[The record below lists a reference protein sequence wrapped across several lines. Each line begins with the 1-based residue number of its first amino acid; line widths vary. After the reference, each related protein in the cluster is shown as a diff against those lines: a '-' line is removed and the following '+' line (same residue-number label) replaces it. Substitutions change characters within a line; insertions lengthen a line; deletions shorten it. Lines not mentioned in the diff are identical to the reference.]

1 MESRQELEFGD
12 FKIADGVL
20 ELIAGIAVMEV
31 EGISCLSG
39 SAIENIADLLG
50 KKSLTKGINVD
61 VEDKELAID
70 IHLTVDYGQPLQE
83 IAQKA
88 QENVKNILEAMT
100 GIDVKSVNIFVDNI
114 NFPLP
119 AKEEDKTTN

>member
-1 MESRQELEFGD
+1 MESKQELEFGD

-31 EGISCLSG
+31 EGISCLRG

-100 GIDVKSVNIFVDNI
+100 GIDVKSVNIFIDNI

-119 AKEEDKTTN
+119 AKEEDK

>member
-1 MESRQELEFGD
+1 MESKQELEFGD

-20 ELIAGIAVMEV
+20 ELITGIAVMEI
-31 EGISCLSG
+31 EGVSGLSG
-39 SAIENIADLLG
+39 STIENITDFLG
-50 KKSLTKGINVD
+50 KKSLTKGIRVNT
-61 VEDKELAID
+61 EDMQLSVD
-70 IHLTVDYGQPLQE
+70 IHLAVDYGGALQE

-100 GIDVKSVNIFVDNI
+100 GIEVKCVNIFIDSI

-119 AKEEDKTTN
+119 SEEMGTK

>member
-31 EGISCLSG
+31 EGISSLRG

-61 VEDKELAID
+61 VEDKELSID
-70 IHLTVDYGQPLQE
+70 IHLTVDHGQPLQE

-100 GIDVKSVNIFVDNI
+100 GIDVKSVNIFIDNI

-119 AKEEDKTTN
+119 AKEEDKQRN

>member
-1 MESRQELEFGD
+1 MESRKELEFGD

-100 GIDVKSVNIFVDNI
+100 GIDVKSVNIFIDNI

-119 AKEEDKTTN
+119 AKEEDKTIN

>member
-50 KKSLTKGINVD
+50 KKSLTKGINVE

-100 GIDVKSVNIFVDNI
+100 GIDVKSVNIFIDNI

>member
-100 GIDVKSVNIFVDNI
+100 GIDVKSVNIFIDNI
-114 NFPLP
+114 KFPLP
-119 AKEEDKTTN
+119 AKEEDKTTK